1 MVWSLQKTGR
11 GLDFLDLGQKAHK
24 LAEELYPICRSLTGE
39 GLRQTLKALQ
49 RTLPLEICEVPTGT
63 TAYDWIV
70 PNEWNVKD
78 AFIKDLQG
86 RRVVDF
92 RESNLHLVGY
102 SVPFRG
108 VLTREELFTHLYS
121 DPVHPDWIP
130 YRHTYF
136 KESWG
141 FCVAH
146 RKLEELTDDRYEVCV
161 DASLDP
167 GHLTY
172 GELVLRG
179 RSTDEVLISAHAC
192 HPSLSNDNLSGI
204 SVAAALATCLMEVQ
218 TELTYRF
225 LFAPATLGP
234 IVWLSRNEAIVPK
247 IRHGVV
253 LACVGDS
260 GAVTYVRSRDGHAVI
275 DRAVEHILKHS
286 GDPFSIKDFAPEG
299 YDQRQFCSPGFNLPV
314 GCFMRTPNGC
324 YPEYHTSADNMDFI
338 KPQALGDSIRKLLS
352 VLAVL
357 EGNKTYAN
365 QCPKGEPQLGR
376 RGLIQDA
383 KSLGLWWILNLS
395 DGQHTLLDIADRSSL
410 AFEKIEEGA
419 RALTACGLLR
429 EVEAHHSQQSDNGN
443 E

>member
-1 MVWSLQKTGR
+1 MVGSLQKTGR

-39 GLRQTLKALQ
+39 GLRQTLKTLQ
-49 RTLPLEICEVPTGT
+49 RTLPLEIHEVPTGT
-63 TAYDWIV
+63 IAYDWTV

-108 VLTREELFTHLYS
+108 IITREELLTHLYS

-146 RKLEELTDDRYEVCV
+146 HKLEDLTDDRYEVCV
-161 DASLDP
+161 DTSLDP

-179 RSTDEVLISAHAC
+179 RSTDEVLISAHIC

-204 SVAAALATCLMEVQ
+204 SVAAALATCLMEEQ

-234 IVWLSRNEAIVPK
+234 IVWLSRNETIVPK

-260 GAVTYVRSRDGHAVI
+260 GPVTYVRSRSGRAVI

-286 GDPFSIKDFAPEG
+286 GDPFSSKDFAPEG

-324 YPEYHTSADNMDFI
+324 YPEYHTSADNPDLI
-338 KPQALGDSIRKLLS
+338 KPEALGDSVRKLLS
-352 VLAVL
+352 VFTML

-395 DGQHTLLDIADRSSL
+395 DGQHSLLDIAERSGL

-429 EVEAHHSQQSDNGN
+429 EVETHHSQQSDNGN
-443 E
+443 G

>member
-1 MVWSLQKTGR
+1 MIGSLQKTDR
-11 GLDFLDLGQKAHK
+11 AVDFLDGGQKAHK
-24 LAEELYPICRSLTGE
+24 LAKELYPICRSLTGE
-39 GLRQTLKALQ
+39 GLRQTLKTLQ
-49 RTLPLEICEVPTGT
+49 RTLPLEIYEVPTGT
-63 TAYDWIV
+63 IAYDWIV
-70 PNEWNVKD
+70 PNEWSVKD
-78 AFIKDLQG
+78 AFIKDPQG

-108 VLTREELFTHLYS
+108 ILTREELLTHLYS
-121 DPVHPDWIP
+121 DPAHPDWIP

-146 RKLEELTDDRYEVCV
+146 RKLEDLTDNRYEVCV
-161 DASLDP
+161 DTSLDP

-179 RSTDEVLISAHAC
+179 RSTDEVLISAHIC

-204 SVAAALATCLMEVQ
+204 SVAAALATCLMEEP

-260 GAVTYVRSRDGHAVI
+260 GPVTYVRSRSGHAVI

-324 YPEYHTSADNMDFI
+324 YPEYHTSADNSDLI
-338 KPQALGDSIRKLLS
+338 KPEALGDSIRKLVS

-357 EGNKTYAN
+357 EGDKTYAN
-365 QCPKGEPQLGR
+365 QSPKGEPQLGK
-376 RGLIQDA
+376 RGLMQDA

-395 DGQHTLLDIADRSSL
+395 DGQHSLLDIAERSGL

-429 EVEAHHSQQSDNGN
+429 EVEAHHS
-443 E
+443 